1 MVKRFSLLI
10 ALLST
15 LLLVGCGGGGGGGNG
30 SGATVAAVADFTN
43 FGTGISGQSTKW
55 RFFTSAGVEI
65 DFDDDSDQIINK
77 GATSSPVSKDIV
89 VGTNG
94 TYHLKVELWSL
105 ANAAGSLVG
114 VIDEEIQVN
123 GKVNY
128 RAAIG
133 TPPASIKVTPTTA
146 TIQALQTRNFFAA
159 ARNASNIPTFVAP
172 NSITWSENGSV
183 LAVDQNGVVT
193 GNAVGSGSVVAT
205 HDPSSLQGAATVT
218 VTSSNP
224 TQGKWTVLVFLNAAN
239 DLAQFSDLNMN
250 QMEEVAGNP
259 DVRFVVQ
266 WKQAFIPGVSTNPS
280 FIGTRRYLAKPDTSG
295 AVVSQLVQDMGEGVD
310 MGSPGTMLDFIN
322 WAKTNYPADRYAL
335 VVWNHGNG
343 WRRRPDAGGSRAVSY
358 DDDTGNSI
366 QIWELAQA
374 LGSNTFDILSWD
386 ASLMQMIE
394 VAHEIQDHADYVV
407 GSEESPPGA
416 GLPYDLVF
424 GPFRDNPDAPTLA
437 LSKNFVDGMLEAY
450 GGGGN
455 ITQSVLDTSQL
466 PGLATAVSQLGTSLI
481 NNLGVVTE
489 VDVETAYA
497 DVNWTTSGFADLGN
511 AHDNNTGTSSENA
524 VATSNDHITGLFPE
538 RFVQGIRFTGT
549 LGVNARLQYRLPS
562 GSWVNTNFNAP
573 SGLYLI
579 RDRVTGVRI
588 AYEVGTGFN
597 PSTTTASEIRIVV
610 QPVKGAREQVQSYS
624 PTSLRVYRDLKG
636 VATWLKDLTP
646 NSTVDAACDQV
657 IAMVNSTVKWE
668 GHNGNSPGSTGI
680 SIDFSSAAT
689 FAGQTGTDYLNL
701 RFANDTQWNEWLAVA
716 P

>member
-15 LLLVGCGGGGGGGNG
+15 LLLIGCGGGGGGGNG
-30 SGATVAAVADFTN
+30 GLKLTAIADYTN
-43 FGTGISGQSTKW
+43 FGSGVSGESTKW
-55 RFFTSAGVEI
+55 RLFTPAGIEVSLASNER
-65 DFDDDSDQIINK
+65 IINHDASAPITK
-77 GATSSPVSKDIV
+77 KIGIPT
-89 VGTNG
+89 GTG
-94 TYHLKVELWSL
+94 TYRISVELWSL
-105 ANAAGSLVG
+105 PNAGGSIVG
-114 VIDEEIQVN
+114 VVDQEIQIGN
-123 GKVNY
+123 DTTY
-128 RAAIG
+128 RVAIG
-133 TPPASIKVTPTTA
+133 TPPSSILVTPTNA
-146 TIQALQTRNFFAA
+146 SIEVLQPRSFFAA
-159 ARNASNIPTFVAP
+159 ARNASNTPTFVAP
-172 NSITWSENGSV
+172 DSITWSENGSV

-224 TQGKWTVLVFLNAAN
+224 SEGKWTVLVFLNAAN

-259 DVRFVVQ
+259 NVRFVVQ

-310 MGSPGTMLDFIN
+310 MGSPSTMFDFIN
-322 WAKTNYPADRYAL
+322 WAKTNYPAERYAL

-366 QIWELAQA
+366 QIWELAQC

-394 VAHEIQDHADYVV
+394 VAHEIQDHANYVV

-424 GPFRDNPDAPTLA
+424 GPFRDNPDAPTLT

-455 ITQSVLDTSQL
+455 ITQSVLDTNQL
-466 PGLATAVSQLGTSLI
+466 PALASAVSQLGTSLI

-511 AHDNNTGTSSENA
+511 AHDNNTGTSSVNA
-524 VATSNDHITGLFPE
+524 VAASTDHITGLFPE
-538 RFVQGIRFTGT
+538 RFIQGIRFTGT

-562 GSWVNTNFNAP
+562 GSWVNSNFNAP
-573 SGLYLI
+573 SGLYLV

-588 AYEVGTGFN
+588 AYETGTGFN
-597 PSTTTASEIRIVV
+597 PSTTTASEIRIIV
-610 QPVKGAREQVQSYS
+610 QPVRGTREQVQSYS
-624 PTSLRVYRDLKG
+624 PTGVRVYRDLKG

-657 IAMVNSTVKWE
+657 IAMVNATVKWE

-689 FAGQTGTDYLNL
+689 FAGSPATDYLNL

>member
-1 MVKRFSLLI
+1 MFKRLSLLI

-30 SGATVAAVADFTN
+30 SSGAAVAATADFTN
-43 FGTGISGQSTKW
+43 FGTGVSGQSTKW
-55 RFFTSAGVEI
+55 RFFTSAGVEVSFSPV
-65 DFDDDSDQIINK
+65 DKQIINRTNN
-77 GATSSPVSKDIV
+77 APASKDIQLPSS
-89 VGTNG
+89 G
-94 TYHLKVELWSL
+94 TYHLRVELWSL
-105 ANAAGSLVG
+105 MDAGGSLVG
-114 VIDEEIQVN
+114 VIDEEIQVS

-133 TPPASIKVTPTTA
+133 TLPTSIRVTPTSA
-146 TIQALQTRNFFAA
+146 SIQALQTRAFYAA
-159 ARNASNIPTFVAP
+159 ARNASNVATFVAP
-172 NSITWSENGSV
+172 DSITWSENGSV

-205 HDPSSLQGAATVT
+205 HDPTSLQGAATVN

-224 TQGKWTVLVFLNAAN
+224 TQGKWTVIIYLNAAN
-239 DLAQFSDLNMN
+239 DLAQFSDLNVN

-259 DVRFVVQ
+259 DVRFVIQ

-295 AVVSQLVQDMGEGVD
+295 AVVSQLVQDMGEGID
-310 MGSPGTMLDFIN
+310 MGSPSTMHDFIN
-322 WAKTNYPADRYAL
+322 WAKTNYPAQRYAL

-343 WRRRPDAGGSRAVSY
+343 WRRRPDASGSRAVSY

-366 QIWELAQA
+366 QIWQLAQA

-386 ASLMQMIE
+386 ASLMQMLE
-394 VAHEIQDHADYVV
+394 VAHEVQDHADYVV

-424 GPFRDNPDAPTLA
+424 GPFRDNPDASTLN
-437 LSKNFVDGMLEAY
+437 LSKNFVDGMLAAY

-455 ITQSVLDTSQL
+455 ITQSVLDTNQL
-466 PGLATAVSQLGTSLI
+466 PALSTAVSQLGTALM
-481 NNLGVVTE
+481 NNLSTVTE
-489 VDVETAYA
+489 VDVETSYA
-497 DVNWTTSGFADLGN
+497 DVNWTTSGFTDLGN
-511 AHDNNTGTSSENA
+511 AHDNNTGTSSQNA
-524 VATSNDHITGLFPE
+524 VVNSSDHITGLFPE
-538 RFVQGIRFTGT
+538 RFIQGIRFTGT

-562 GSWVNTNFNAP
+562 GSWVNSNFNAP

-588 AYEVGTGFN
+588 GYETGTGFN
-597 PSTTTASEIRIVV
+597 PSTTTASEIRIIV
-610 QPVKGAREQVQSYS
+610 QPVKGTREQVQSYS
-624 PTSLRVYRDLKG
+624 PTNARVYRDLKG
-636 VATWLKDLTP
+636 VANWLKELTP

-657 IAMVNSTVKWE
+657 IAMVNATVKWE
-668 GHNGNSPGSTGI
+668 GHNGNSPGSTGV

-689 FAGQTGTDYLNL
+689 FSASALDYLNL
-701 RFANDTQWNEWLAVA
+701 RFANDTQWNEWLSVA